1 MQKNKVSFRGLPKP
15 LSNSEVFSS
24 CKNTN
29 FKFRTTKEVKTG
41 FDIYSQDRALRAI
54 EMGLGIRRPGYN
66 IYVAGVEGTGKTSV
80 MKQFLETW
88 SKNQGAPDDW
98 LYLFNFQDHSSPTS
112 VRIKRGEGKKF
123 KKKMEN
129 LVKTLSHEIP
139 FCLAI

>member
-15 LSNSEVFSS
+15 LSNAEVFSS

-29 FKFRTTKEVKTG
+29 FNFKTTKEVKTG

-80 MKQFLETW
+80 IKQFLETW
-88 SKNQGAPDDW
+88 SKN
-98 LYLFNFQDHSSPTS
+98 
-112 VRIKRGEGKKF
+112 
-123 KKKMEN
+123 
-129 LVKTLSHEIP
+129 
-139 FCLAI
+139 